1 MKEIY
6 AAIAAAAV
14 DVDAPRYPKG
24 QAGVLLMT
32 AIGNL
37 AGASYGYVSAHWDDP
52 ELQAAIYAER
62 LRRQRARNQRKGGAA
77 SGME

>member
-14 DVDAPRYPKG
+14 DVDAPKG

-52 ELQAAIYAER
+52 ELQAAIHAER
-62 LRRQRARNQRKGGAA
+62 LRRQRARNRKKGGAA
-77 SGME
+77 SGMG

>member
-1 MKEIY
+1 MKEVY

-24 QAGVLLMT
+24 QAGAALM
-32 AIGNL
+32 AEIGNL

-52 ELQAAIYAER
+52 ELQAAIHAER
-62 LRRQRARNQRKGGAA
+62 LRRQRARNRRKGGAA
-77 SGME
+77 SGVG

>member
-6 AAIAAAAV
+6 AAIAAADV

-52 ELQAAIYAER
+52 ELQAAIHAER
-62 LRRQRARNQRKGGAA
+62 LRRQRARNRKKGGAA
-77 SGME
+77 GGMG

>member
-1 MKEIY
+1 MREIY

-32 AIGNL
+32 ANRQIK
-37 AGASYGYVSAHWDDP
+37 V
-52 ELQAAIYAER
+52 ER
-62 LRRQRARNQRKGGAA
+62 TDTTKYSL
-77 SGME
+77 ED

>member
-6 AAIAAAAV
+6 AAIAVAAV
-14 DVDAPRYPKG
+14 EKDAPRHPSG

-37 AGASYGYVSAHWDDP
+37 AGASYGYVSANWDDP
-52 ELQAAIYAER
+52 ELQAAIHAER
-62 LRRQRARNQRKGGAA
+62 LRRQRARNRRKGGAA
-77 SGME
+77 GGMG

>member
-1 MKEIY
+1 MREIY

-32 AIGNL
+32 ATEFG
-37 AGASYGYVSAHWDDP
+37 GASYGYVSAHWDDP
-52 ELQAAIYAER
+52 ELQAAIHAER
-62 LRRQRARNQRKGGAA
+62 LRRQRARNRKKGGAA
-77 SGME
+77 GGMG